1 MSINYLLLVF
11 LNLVDLSCFHQN
23 LKDPWAGWEA
33 FFGCQDSGNPKRW
46 FVSFIC
52 LSISPVGHTKPETP
66 QLETESVTESTHFF
80 NLLEEIWEESKYHCK
95 IHKIPNPLSEQQMR
109 EIVPHPVWRKWTGPR
124 GKMCRMVRKL
134 GFDSWCWT
142 SATFL
147 CRATSSSR
155 QRGPYIQK
163 TPSANWSCPPQQL
176 WEHGQEAR
184 DPGRDSVGV
193 HPVGI
198 DKK

>member
-23 LKDPWAGWEA
+23 LEDPWAGWKA
-33 FFGCQDSGNPKRW
+33 FFGCQDSGNPMRW

-80 NLLEEIWEESKYHCK
+80 NLLEEIWEESKCHCK

-109 EIVPHPVWRKWTGPR
+109 EIVPHPVWRKWTGPGGR
-124 GKMCRMVRKL
+124 MCAWCESSALIPDAEHLPRFCVELPAQADRRTLRSEDSKCKL
-134 GFDSWCWT
+134 ELS
-142 SATFL
+142 
-147 CRATSSSR
+147 
-155 QRGPYIQK
+155 
-163 TPSANWSCPPQQL
+163 PQQL
-176 WEHGQEAR
+176 WERGQEAR